1 MLITNEQIKEI
12 INNNKDKQI
21 VIVALPNSEQNNKT
35 NKTENM
41 LLSFTKKII
50 KDLKKGG
57 T

>member
-1 MLITNEQIKEI
+1 MLITKEQIKEI

-21 VIVALPNSEQNNKT
+21 TIVALPNLEVKNKT

-50 KDLKKGG
+50 KEIKKGG
-57 T
+57 K